1 MRRWVPLLA
10 AAIVA
15 AAWTAPAAKAARGV
29 APPPK
34 HELQVFAAASLADAF
49 GDIGRAF
56 ERSRE
61 GLVVRLNLA
70 GSQQLAAQLAQGA
83 VADVFASA
91 DERWM
96 EDVRSRGLL
105 LGDAAPFAQNRLVV
119 IVPRTNPARIGR
131 LQDLARGGI
140 KLVLGADAVPVGRYS
155 RIALRSLARTPGF
168 GPDFATRVLKNVV
181 SEEENVKAVASK
193 VQLGEAD
200 AGIVYHSDV
209 TASIARFVR
218 VFELPEGVSPI
229 ASYPIALLRGGSEP
243 DAARAFVELV
253 LSTEGQRI
261 LVRHGLMPR
270 AAPGAP

>member
-1 MRRWVPLLA
+1 MRRWAPVLA

-15 AAWTAPAAKAARGV
+15 AGWTAPTTKSARAAAS
-29 APPPK
+29 PK
-34 HELQVFAAASLADAF
+34 HEIQVFAAASLADAF
-49 GDIGRAF
+49 GDIGRDF
-56 ERSRE
+56 ERSHE

-96 EDVRSRGLL
+96 EDVRSRDLL
-105 LGDAAPFAQNRLVV
+105 LGEPVPFAHNRLVV

-131 LQDLARGGI
+131 LQDLGRGGI

-155 RIALRSLARTPGF
+155 RIALRSLARSPGF
-168 GPDFATRVLKNVV
+168 GADFATRVLRNVV

-200 AGIVYHSDV
+200 AGIVYRSDV
-209 TASIARFVR
+209 GPSIARFVR
-218 VFELPEGVSPI
+218 MFELPEGASPV
-229 ASYPIALLRGGSEP
+229 ASYPIALVRGGLEP
-243 DAARAFVELV
+243 EAARTFVEFV
-253 LSTEGQRI
+253 LSSEGQRI
-261 LVRHGLMPR
+261 LERHGLMPR
-270 AAPGAP
+270 AAPGTP

>member
-1 MRRWVPLLA
+1 MRRWAPLLA

-15 AAWTAPAAKAARGV
+15 GGGTAPAAQAAR
-29 APPPK
+29 AEASPK

-49 GDIGRAF
+49 GEIGRVF

-61 GLVVRLNLA
+61 GPVVRLNLA

-96 EDVRSRGLL
+96 EDVRSCGLL
-105 LGDAAPFAQNRLVV
+105 LGDAAPFARNRLVV

-155 RIALRSLARTPGF
+155 RIALRSLARSPGF
-168 GPDFATRVLKNVV
+168 GPDFATRVLRNVV

-200 AGIVYHSDV
+200 AGIVYRSDV

-243 DAARAFVELV
+243 DAARAFMELV
-253 LSTEGQRI
+253 LSSEGQRI
-261 LVRHGLMPR
+261 LVRHGLMPL